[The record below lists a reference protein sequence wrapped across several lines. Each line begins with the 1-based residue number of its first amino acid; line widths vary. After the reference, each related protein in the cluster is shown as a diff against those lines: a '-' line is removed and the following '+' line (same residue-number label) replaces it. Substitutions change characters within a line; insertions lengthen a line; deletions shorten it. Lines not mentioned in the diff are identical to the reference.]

1 MAATVD
7 VEVPVRTAY
16 NQWTQF
22 ESFPQF
28 MEGVEEVKQIDD
40 RHTHWRVHVGPSTR
54 EFDATITEQH
64 PDERIAW
71 KSDSGP
77 KHAGV
82 VTFHRLDDTHTRVTT
97 QMDVDPEGFVENVAD
112 KLGVLKH
119 RVNGDL
125 ERFKHFIEHRGSETG
140 AWRGDI
146 PRPDAGGTATERGTA
161 PRPGVGGT
169 GMPGAGGTGTPGTG
183 GTGTPG
189 TGGTGSPGVG
199 GTGTPGTWPGGTGS
213 PGV

>member
-22 ESFPQF
+22 ESFPHF
-28 MEGVEEVKQIDD
+28 MEGVEAVNQLDD

-82 VTFHRLDDTHTRVTT
+82 VTFHRLDDTHTRVTA

-119 RVNGDL
+119 RVSGDL
-125 ERFKHFIEHRGSETG
+125 ERFKHFVEERGRETG

-146 PRPDAGGTATERGTA
+146 PRPGAADTATERGAA
-161 PRPGVGGT
+161 PRPGAGQTGTPGVGGT
-169 GMPGAGGTGTPGTG
+169 GAPGMGGTGTPGVGGTPGTG
-183 GTGTPG
+183 GTGT
-189 TGGTGSPGVG
+189 
-199 GTGTPGTWPGGTGS
+199 WPGGTTR
-213 PGV
+213 P

>member
-28 MEGVEEVKQIDD
+28 MEGVEAVQQIDD
-40 RHTHWRVHVGPSTR
+40 RHMHWRVHVGPSTR

-64 PDERIAW
+64 PDERVAW

-82 VTFHRLDDTHTRVTT
+82 VTFHRLDDTHTRVTA

-125 ERFKHFIEHRGSETG
+125 ERFKHFIEHQGRETG

-146 PRPDAGGTATERGTA
+146 PRPDAGGTATERGTS
-161 PRPGVGGT
+161 PRPGAGGT
-169 GMPGAGGTGTPGTG
+169 GMPGAGGTGTPG
-183 GTGTPG
+183 
-189 TGGTGSPGVG
+189 VG
-199 GTGTPGTWPGGTGS
+199 GTGTPGAGGTGTWPGGTGT